1 MITLSIGRALPLVN
15 PGRMK
20 LTYSY
25 TEAAR
30 SNLCLFHLE
39 LYSSSRGLPWI
50 YLITALGEPEVV
62 GAAVVGPRD
71 VSPLLPSEQ
80 TYCFKCPAFI
90 SFSTK

>member
-1 MITLSIGRALPLVN
+1 MITLSIGLALLLVN

-30 SNLCLFHLE
+30 SNLCFFHLE

-71 VSPLLPSEQ
+71 VSPLLPSEK